1 MKRLLKYFDGY
12 KLPSFLGPI
21 FKLVEALLELLVPS
35 IVAIVIDVAI
45 PSGNRNNVI
54 QYIVIMFALAFVGL
68 IFSISAQYFSAKA
81 AIGFAENLNHDL
93 FEKITYLSK
102 ESVDRISPSSL
113 VTRNTSDTFQIQS
126 GLNTF
131 FRLFLRSPFIV
142 VGSLIMAMNIDLRM
156 TSYFLAMIV
165 ILFLIIGSITY
176 FSAPLYAKARKTL
189 DRLVTI
195 TSEQIQGIRVI
206 RAFRQGDREFTQFK
220 NENDQLTKDQIK
232 VGFISVLT
240 NPLTYLVVNVT
251 LILVI
256 WQGGNFINEGTL
268 TQGQLVA
275 LVNYLLAILV
285 ELVKLAMVVMVLNRS
300 IVSAQRVVE
309 VLEIADEEQHFDND
323 APGTTPIQAN
333 TQIVFED
340 VIFTYPNNRRPVL
353 EGLNFTVNQGEMIG
367 VIGGTGAG
375 KSALISLLTKTYD
388 PEAGSIWF
396 NDQLLDVSTR
406 NDIRKQISIVPQ
418 KATLFQGTIRSN
430 LLVGNPEATEEELW
444 QALDAAQATEFIR
457 QKENGLDER
466 VEAFGR
472 NFSGGQRQRLT
483 IARALVKPAPILI
496 FDDSTSALDF
506 LTENQFRIALN
517 KYYSDRTIFMIS
529 QRTRSIE
536 AADNILVLDSGKQ
549 LGFGKHED
557 LLKSVDVYQ
566 EIHQSQ
572 QVKEVTNNE

>member
-12 KLPSFLGPI
+12 KLPSFLGPT

-54 QYIVIMFALAFVGL
+54 QYFVIMFALAFVGL

-142 VGSLIMAMNIDLRM
+142 AGSLIMAMNIDLRM

-165 ILFLIIGSITY
+165 ILFSIIGSITY

-195 TSEQIQGIRVI
+195 TSEQVQGIRVI
-206 RAFRQGDREFTQFK
+206 RAFRQGDREFMQFK

-340 VIFTYPNNRRPVL
+340 VVFTYPNNRRPVL

-444 QALDAAQATEFIR
+444 QALDAAQAMEFIR
-457 QKENGLDER
+457 QKENGIDER

-483 IARALVKPAPILI
+483 IARALVKPASILI